1 MTAAGNFAI
10 PERGGAGARLALSC
24 GALGD
29 VRRAPRIIKYDAARR
44 AFSGKMEFPPGTD
57 AFEMSVYRA
66 VGGVWV
72 LRGSLRVD
80 MCAVPAKRAGARPM
94 AQIAGTPGEPG
105 PRLLAPPTVEVWRS
119 SAAAPAAAARAG
131 HLARVQATAWR
142 EMEAALPPPPPLPP
156 PLACSVL
163 GPVTF
168 WATFVAPV
176 AADDATLEDL
186 LHLACNLDA
195 AHPAPGDLA
204 DAPPEVAARVLA
216 RALTLLPTTIESGP
230 DVALAAGAADASG
243 AGATPDAPPRR
254 PRGTMPTN
262 TFDDATAT
270 WTGDCEDQAALA
282 VAVWRAMVGRFRA
295 VVLAITVV
303 GGGPGAFHVCAA
315 LPPRAPGAAAL
326 LEGVVRTCGVPVRG
340 ETYRAPVGAEQRAE
354 RPLVLLPDGSLNR
367 WYDRVVFAVDTADP
381 TVMLLPFVDDRG
393 GGTVAQLLAGDVDLR
408 PLNASIP
415 ELLAR
420 RILQARNETPAV
432 DLRGGRGRPGAGG
445 TAARRPM
452 EHAPDAPADAAAVH
466 VPDVLRN
473 PHGSWFI
480 L

>member
-1 MTAAGNFAI
+1 MTSAVNFAI
-10 PERGGAGARLALSC
+10 HERDGAGARLALSC

-105 PRLLAPPTVEVWRS
+105 PRLLAPPTGEGGGPF
-119 SAAAPAAAARAG
+119 APA
-131 HLARVQATAWR
+131 
-142 EMEAALPPPPPLPP
+142 P
-156 PLACSVL
+156 
-163 GPVTF
+163 
-168 WATFVAPV
+168 
-176 AADDATLEDL
+176 
-186 LHLACNLDA
+186 
-195 AHPAPGDLA
+195 PAPGPLA

-216 RALTLLPTTIESGP
+216 RALTLLPTTIEYVP

-243 AGATPDAPPRR
+243 AGATPEAPPRR

-282 VAVWRAMVGRFRA
+282 VAVWRAMAESRAAHVRALVGRFRA

-303 GGGPGAFHVCAA
+303 GGGPGAFHVCGA
-315 LPPRAPGAAAL
+315 LLPRAPGAAAL

-354 RPLVLLPDGSLNR
+354 RPLVLLPDGSLHR
-367 WYDRVVFAVDTADP
+367 WYDRVVFAGDTADP
-381 TVMLLPFVDDRG
+381 PVMLLPFVDDRG

-432 DLRGGRGRPGAGG
+432 DLRAVRVQPGAG
-445 TAARRPM
+445 AIDARRPM